1 MNLPITRRN
10 WLRTGALLTA
20 GLTVNRSSFG
30 GAALGS
36 DVWNPV
42 AANALHEQ
50 TLVNEFARL
59 GEPMPQIKAR
69 IAFNENPH
77 GLSPKAKEAIIKA
90 VESGNRYA
98 MFEGQELKKL
108 IAEREGVKPE
118 NIMLSAGSSELLTA
132 MAVYFAGS
140 AAKGAGGTVLTSQFT
155 YDDFLGCAKKFGA
168 KVEAVP
174 LTKEYRYD
182 LAAMKAKITPD
193 TKLVYI
199 CNPNNP
205 TGTVI
210 PAEELVAFSKEV
222 SPKLPV
228 FIDEAY
234 IDFLKPE
241 DRPALPKLVAEG
253 HNLFLTRTF
262 SKIHGF
268 AGLRLGYAIGPE
280 KFLKEL
286 QNYSRGEWNPSV
298 TTLRAGIASYQDLE
312 WQNFCR
318 TENDKARDFLY
329 KGLKDKGYEYVPS
342 FANFV
347 LFPIRMKPK
356 TFEKEMFSNG
366 ILTSTREYNAQPYCR
381 VSIGTQDEMGLFMD
395 AFKKIV

>member
-1 MNLPITRRN
+1 MDHPITRRN
-10 WLRTGALLTA
+10 LLRTGALFTA
-20 GLTVNRSSFG
+20 GLSLSRTS
-30 GAALGS
+30 LGRE
-36 DVWNPV
+36 VWNPV

-50 TLVNEFARL
+50 TLINEFAQL
-59 GEPMPQIKAR
+59 GREMPKLKAR

-77 GLSPKAKEAIIKA
+77 GISSKAKEAILKA
-90 VESGNRYA
+90 VETSNRYA
-98 MFEGQELKKL
+98 MFEGQELKQL
-108 IAEREGVKPE
+108 IAAREGVKPE

-132 MAVYFAGS
+132 MAVYFTGS
-140 AAKGAGGTVLTSQFT
+140 AAKGAGGTILTSQFT

-168 KVEAVP
+168 KIEAVP

-205 TGTVI
+205 TGTVV
-210 PAEELVAFSKEV
+210 PAAELVAFCKEV

-253 HNLFLTRTF
+253 HNVFLTRTF

-280 KFLKEL
+280 KFLIEL

-298 TTLRAGIASYQDLE
+298 TTLKAGIASYQDLE

-318 TENDKARDFLY
+318 TENDKARELLY
-329 KGLKDKGYEYVPS
+329 KGLKEKGYEYVPS
-342 FANFV
+342 YANFV
-347 LFPIRMKPK
+347 LFPIRMKTK
-356 TFEKEMFSNG
+356 TFEKEMFGNG
-366 ILTSTREYNAQPYCR
+366 ILTSTREHNAQPYCR
-381 VSIGTQDEMGLFMD
+381 VSIGTVDEMGMFMD
-395 AFKKIV
+395 VFKKIA

>member
-1 MNLPITRRN
+1 MDHPISRRN
-10 WLRTGALLTA
+10 LLRTGALLTA
-20 GLTVNRSSFG
+20 GLSVSRASRAGSF
-30 GAALGS
+30 
-36 DVWNPV
+36 WNPV

-50 TLVNEFARL
+50 TLVTEFAQL
-59 GEPMPQIKAR
+59 GREMPKLKAR

-77 GLSPKAKEAIIKA
+77 GISQKAKDAIVKA
-90 VESGNRYA
+90 AETGNRYA
-98 MFEGQELKKL
+98 MFEGQELKQL
-108 IAEREGVKPE
+108 IAAKEGVKPE

-132 MAVYFAGS
+132 MAVFFTGS
-140 AAKGAGGTVLTSQFT
+140 AAKGAGGTILTSQFT
-155 YDDFLGCAKKFGA
+155 YDDFLGCSKKFGA
-168 KVEAVP
+168 KIEAVP

-205 TGTVI
+205 TGTII
-210 PAEELVAFSKEV
+210 PAADLVAFCKEV
-222 SPKLPV
+222 SPKVPV
-228 FIDEAY
+228 FVDEAY

-253 HNLFLTRTF
+253 ANVFLTRTF

-280 KFLKEL
+280 KFLTEL

-298 TTLRAGIASYQDLE
+298 TTLKAGIASYQDEE

-318 TENDKARDFLY
+318 TENDKARELLY
-329 KGLKDKGYEYVPS
+329 KGLKEKGYEYVPS
-342 FANFV
+342 YANFV
-347 LFPIRMKPK
+347 LFPIRMKTK
-356 TFEKEMFSNG
+356 VFEKEMFGNG

-381 VSIGTQDEMGLFMD
+381 VSIGTVDEMGMFMD
-395 AFKKIV
+395 VFKKIA

>member
-1 MNLPITRRN
+1 MDHPLTRRN

-20 GLTVNRSSFG
+20 GLTIDRSTFG
-30 GAALGS
+30 SGFLNPAA
-36 DVWNPV
+36 
-42 AANALHEQ
+42 AHALHEQ
-50 TLVNEFARL
+50 ALVNEFARL

-77 GLSPKAKEAIIKA
+77 GLSPKAKDAILKA

-108 IAEREGVKPE
+108 IADKEGVKPE

-132 MAVYFAGS
+132 MAVYFTGS
-140 AAKGAGGTVLTSQFT
+140 AAKGGGGTVLTSQFT
-155 YDDFLGCAKKFGA
+155 YDDLLGCAKKFGA
-168 KVEAVP
+168 KIDAVP
-174 LTKEYRYD
+174 LTKEYRFD
-182 LAAMKAKITPD
+182 LAAMKGKVGPD

-205 TGTVI
+205 TGTIV
-210 PAEELVAFSKEV
+210 PAAELVAFCKEV
-222 SPKLPV
+222 SAKVPV

-234 IDFLKPE
+234 IDFLEPK

-253 HNLFLTRTF
+253 YNLFLTRTF

-280 KFLKEL
+280 KFLESL
-286 QNYSRGEWNPSV
+286 QDYSRGEWNPSV
-298 TTLRAGIASYQDLE
+298 TTLKAGIASYQDEE

-318 TENDKARDFLY
+318 TENTKASNLLY
-329 KGLKDKGYEYVPS
+329 KGLKDKGYDYVPS
-342 FANFV
+342 YANFV
-347 LFPIRMKPK
+347 LFPIRMKTK
-356 TFEKEMFSNG
+356 QFEKEMFSNG
-366 ILTSTREYNAQPYCR
+366 ILTSTREYNNQPFCR
-381 VSIGTQDEMGLFMD
+381 VSIGTVDEMGLFMD
-395 AFKKIV
+395 VFKKIV

>member
-1 MNLPITRRN
+1 MDLPISRRN
-10 WLRTGALLTA
+10 WLRTGALFTA
-20 GLTVNRSSFG
+20 GFVLNKSSF
-30 GAALGS
+30 AI
-36 DVWNPV
+36 NPA

-50 TLVNEFARL
+50 TLTNEFASL
-59 GEPMPQIKAR
+59 GREMPKLKAR

-77 GLSPKAKEAIIKA
+77 GISKKAKEALIQA
-90 VESGNRYA
+90 AEVSNRYA
-98 MFEGQELKKL
+98 MFEGQELKQL
-108 IAEREGVKPE
+108 IAAKEGVKPE
-118 NIMLSAGSSELLTA
+118 NVMLSAGSSELLTA
-132 MAVYFAGS
+132 MAVYYAGS
-140 AAKGAGGTVLTSQFT
+140 AAKGSGGTILTSQFT

-168 KVEAVP
+168 KIEALP

-182 LAAMKAKITPD
+182 LAAMKAKVTAD

-205 TGTVI
+205 TGTVV
-210 PAEELVAFSKEV
+210 PVADLVAFCKEV
-222 SPKLPV
+222 SPKVPV

-241 DRPALPKLVAEG
+241 ERPALPKLVAEG
-253 HNLFLTRTF
+253 YNLFLTRTF

-268 AGLRLGYAIGPE
+268 AGLRLGYAIAPE
-280 KFLKEL
+280 KFLPEL

-298 TTLRAGIASYQDLE
+298 TTLKAGIASYQDEE

-318 TENDKARDFLY
+318 TENEKARELLY
-329 KGLKDKGYEYVPS
+329 KGLKEKGYEYVPS

-347 LFPIRMKPK
+347 LFPIRMKTK
-356 TFEKEMFSNG
+356 QFEKEMFGNG

-381 VSIGTQDEMGLFMD
+381 VSVGTVDEMGLFMD
-395 AFKKIV
+395 VFKKIA